1 MIQKQAPPTHG
12 FGGPECT
19 FLSGATRA
27 HRSLRRSSSASGRAG
42 GIHLEDGERWWKM
55 VKDGER
61 WWKATG
67 QMVKVTTLHSLQ
79 VGEVVTVRKHS
90 SMGCAVVS
98 MTDVRVR
105 QAAAWVRSW
114 DWTKNTSAECC
125 LLHAWHGPQQPWQ
138 SICAPSTKCRS
149 VVVVRLQFW
158 CLFTSDG

>member
-1 MIQKQAPPTHG
+1 MGLEGPNARFFQERLERIDRSDDPRRQAVEQVGST
-12 FGGPECT
+12 
-19 FLSGATRA
+19 
-27 HRSLRRSSSASGRAG
+27 
-42 GIHLEDGERWWKM
+42 WKM

-114 DWTKNTSAECC
+114 DWTKNVLSAASRLTTSATVAIYMC
-125 LLHAWHGPQQPWQ
+125 
-138 SICAPSTKCRS
+138 TKYQ
-149 VVVVRLQFW
+149 V
-158 CLFTSDG
+158 